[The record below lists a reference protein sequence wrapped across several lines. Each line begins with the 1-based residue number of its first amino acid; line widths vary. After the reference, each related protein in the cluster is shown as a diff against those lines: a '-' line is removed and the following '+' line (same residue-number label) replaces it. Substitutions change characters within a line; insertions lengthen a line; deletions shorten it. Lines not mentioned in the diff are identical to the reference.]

1 MCNPHW
7 LKTVYVTVGLLIIN
21 VFSEMKLKQKYGST
35 ALVAGA
41 SEGIGAAFAD
51 YLAAEGMDLVLIA
64 RRLEPLQQL
73 ADSLE
78 KKYKVNVMC
87 IQCDLGSINAFRQM
101 QEELNG
107 REISLLVYNAALSYI
122 GPFIK
127 NSLEKHSQAVQVNMI
142 TPLNMIHLF
151 GEKMLTKGKGAV
163 ILMTSL
169 AGFQGSGYLSVYAAT
184 KAFIRVLGES
194 LWYEWKNS
202 GVDVIACCAGATATP
217 GFKNTNPEK
226 SGFFAPRVLAPEEVV
241 KECLKKL
248 GKQPSYITGRGNRI
262 ASFMMQKILCRKMAI
277 NMMGDNTRKMY
288 RL

>member
-1 MCNPHW
+1 MCKPHG
-7 LKTVYVTVGLLIIN
+7 LKTVHVTVGLLIIN
-21 VFSEMKLKQKYGST
+21 VFSEMKFKQKYGST

-73 ADSLE
+73 ADLLE
-78 KKYKVNVMC
+78 NKYKVDVMC
-87 IQCDLGSINAFRQM
+87 LQCDLGNINAPQQI

-127 NSLEKHSQAVQVNMI
+127 NSFEKHSQAVQVNMI

-151 GEKMLTKGKGAV
+151 GGKMLTKGKGAV

-184 KAFIRVLGES
+184 KAFIRILGES

-226 SGFFAPRVLAPEEVV
+226 PNFFAPRVLAPEEVV

-262 ASFMMQKILCRKMAI
+262 ASFMMQKILCRKMAVNI
-277 NMMGDNTRKMY
+277 MGDNTRKMY